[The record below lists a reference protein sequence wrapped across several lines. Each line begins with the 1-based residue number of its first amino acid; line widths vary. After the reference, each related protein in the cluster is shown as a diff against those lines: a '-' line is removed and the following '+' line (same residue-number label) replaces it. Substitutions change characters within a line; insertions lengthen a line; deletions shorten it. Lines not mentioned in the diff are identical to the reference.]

1 MARNQ
6 RKYNT
11 EYKVQAVKLSN
22 EIGSSK
28 AAVELGRLDIG
39 GGAHTPQALR
49 QNLDIAMI
57 NKFYDLATM
66 QPALPETIQSHYEAL
81 DHHAS
86 ECIGSRACEP
96 RCPFG
101 VKIAGRMSKASAV
114 FGK

>member
-11 EYKVQAVKLSN
+11 GYKAQAVKLSN

-49 QNLDIAMI
+49 Q
-57 NKFYDLATM
+57 KFGHCYDQQVL
-66 QPALPETIQSHYEAL
+66 
-81 DHHAS
+81 
-86 ECIGSRACEP
+86 
-96 RCPFG
+96 
-101 VKIAGRMSKASAV
+101 
-114 FGK
+114 